1 MRAWLFQ
8 DPRQKK
14 KLGEKKCPW
23 SVGWIDLDGKRIGSK
38 SMAEKFRKKIEGQLA
53 ADTYRDHSRKQ
64 WDAFRGE
71 YEMNVGSRQK
81 PCSRLSTKIALDHF
95 ERLIKPR
102 LVSSIRTATID
113 EYVTKRRP
121 ERGRKK
127 RSTVSPATINK
138 ELRHIQAVLK
148 VACDYRYLIEMP
160 KIRMEK
166 EPEKLSTFVSV
177 EHFGRI
183 YAACDVAR
191 LPKDQPYSPGDWWR
205 ALLVFNYMTGW
216 RIGEPTSLRRSDLD
230 LDAGTAI
237 TRHGDNKG
245 GRDERVPLHPTVVE
259 HLHKIQSF
267 EPVVFPWF
275 HHPRG
280 LWSQFLR
287 IQQAAGIH
295 LECHEQHEHT
305 DYCHVYG
312 FHDLRRAFA
321 TENEGAVSTEEL
333 QKLMRHKS
341 YSTTQRYINM
351 AGKLNKAVQGL
362 HVPDVLKKGAAG

>member
-23 SVGWIDLDGKRIGSK
+23 SVGWIDPDGKRKSKRIGSK
-38 SMAEKFRKKIEGQLA
+38 SMAEKFCKKIEGQLA

-71 YEMNVGSRQK
+71 YEMNVSSRQK
-81 PCSRLSTKIALDHF
+81 PGSRLSTKIALDHF

-138 ELRHIQAVLK
+138 ELRHIKAVLK

-245 GRDERVPLHPTVVE
+245 GHDERVPLHPTVVE

-280 LWSQFLR
+280 L
-287 IQQAAGIH
+287 
-295 LECHEQHEHT
+295 
-305 DYCHVYG
+305 
-312 FHDLRRAFA
+312 
-321 TENEGAVSTEEL
+321 
-333 QKLMRHKS
+333 
-341 YSTTQRYINM
+341 
-351 AGKLNKAVQGL
+351 
-362 HVPDVLKKGAAG
+362 